1 MLLVFYIRFVS
12 KYKIFQIMVKLHR
25 ITEDFVNSCIRRY
38 EKESPHDVVRL
49 FDPLP
54 NSSTY
59 LLPSVLIWNPTA
71 DSNCKVFCPLNN
83 HNTVSLKSLDSWTIK
98 HGTGHMPSP
107 LFLYGIG
114 RNVLVVSSLLECV
127 VCTEPI
133 AAHSDHILKQ
143 VNFPL
148 PFIRSYKLGL
158 TMDAFDL
165 IIKSIEGGMF
175 FRGVETMMK
184 KLLESHNMGQ
194 HSPEPLSHK
203 SISRKEV
210 TTIFLHNYEHKK
222 SLYERSMKN
231 IRSTEVSLDNTFRS
245 VKGVCVTDGTRKLKQ
260 FGSICLIVNQDGL
273 IVGRQTV
280 SGSTVA
286 GARNMW
292 EELAKNNPDIHRIDT
307 GIGKI
312 IV

>member
-1 MLLVFYIRFVS
+1 
-12 KYKIFQIMVKLHR
+12 
-25 ITEDFVNSCIRRY
+25 
-38 EKESPHDVVRL
+38 
-49 FDPLP
+49 
-54 NSSTY
+54 
-59 LLPSVLIWNPTA
+59 
-71 DSNCKVFCPLNN
+71 
-83 HNTVSLKSLDSWTIK
+83 
-98 HGTGHMPSP
+98 
-107 LFLYGIG
+107 
-114 RNVLVVSSLLECV
+114 
-127 VCTEPI
+127 
-133 AAHSDHILKQ
+133 
-143 VNFPL
+143 
-148 PFIRSYKLGL
+148 
-158 TMDAFDL
+158 MDAFDL

-203 SISRKEV
+203 SVSRKEV
-210 TTIFLHNYEHKK
+210 TTIFLYNYEHKK
-222 SLYERSMKN
+222 SLYDRAMKN
-231 IRSTEVSLDNTFRS
+231 IRSTEISLDNTFRS

-307 GIGKI
+307 GIVKS